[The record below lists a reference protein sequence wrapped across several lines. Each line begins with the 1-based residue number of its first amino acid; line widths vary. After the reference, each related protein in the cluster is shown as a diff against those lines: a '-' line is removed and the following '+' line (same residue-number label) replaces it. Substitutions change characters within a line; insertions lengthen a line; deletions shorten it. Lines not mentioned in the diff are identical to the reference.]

1 MATYQKTIIIESN
14 KQSAVAASKQAD
26 PGLLYDDG
34 DIPEGGNHRWETYI
48 PDGLPLEVG
57 DTINL
62 ESSMI
67 NAVGG
72 GDSVI
77 ELTGFTGETINNR
90 KIRDNKMRISMA
102 FYVTN
107 AQQFNFNLPKSRHQ
121 TCYNVKK
128 ARYGNYAN
136 TYGDN
141 FDGTPIVAPNT
152 RSNNADFYSW
162 EKSYPYQMVEG
173 VGTQLAVVTGVAIP
187 YQYQTQVLDFN
198 NALFN
203 QYLPSFATGSRRTN
217 LPNERRFYIGKRN
230 YSGAHYINEVNI
242 PVPGVAGKVYSYA
255 VGTTGWDYL
264 TKDIDFE
271 VEKGFVTPSS
281 LAAKLTEQMHER
293 EGNADDFIEEEVEAH
308 IFSIGNIS
316 REGVDAQ
323 GNGSIGVIQTQGV
336 SDKANIILPSCTG
349 KAWYRAVQFRNNLGE
364 EPVRSGDPDVALC
377 NNDNWKAK
385 FLQYETLGE
394 SFQNIDYSRIGLEY
408 CRNQGDATYYS
419 HIASARPA
427 YMKAMSNLNIRM
439 AHKPKSQGGNPA
451 GVNFTLWTGH
461 RTFGGAGGQPPV
473 ADTETTRQH
482 FPPIQNGDDPGS
494 TPIYIAGSTG
504 PSIVLMDALP
514 YQAQDN
520 VFLTLNKPADR
531 QPATSIGQS
540 QNTVKNGVRIWRP
553 TKGDIMTSNMLVNSE
568 TKLILED
575 TFREYFMVYGKT
587 ANTVNP
593 DDAEFRAAMG
603 IELNFGRL
611 DDQQSNYKETNDYN
625 ELLNEQN
632 FLNFRE
638 VFIPSTYAAIF
649 YQSIQADAGNPY
661 NLTGFQ
667 YEHKVD
673 AQLAAINAT
682 TPPAAPVYTTAG
694 YNLPGV
700 QKPSMPGSV
709 YGTEGRWYAEYYLP
723 EEYTAEKAW
732 AGEIVFTN
740 VATSRFQA
748 EPNDELKKLYTF
760 EQFKEQ
766 IWGNIPTDVN
776 GRKLAF
782 LPVCFKRIQDA
793 TIWMGTNSVREFFF
807 AWIYKARIPPDYQK
821 QRLFLNGQNIT
832 IETDDQYNQYIP
844 QVVPYVGE
852 YMGLSPSEITC
863 DLCQLVTTQKRRQSN
878 VYVPKIASAAGST
891 LPASE
896 VPNAAPDSYIPY
908 VFIGATD
915 PLIKFDDAQG
925 RFAMSQYH
933 TPLKEGNGTFQIPK
947 IPTAT
952 EPNNIQAA
960 ANFKRC
966 MISQNMMNG
975 TVVPTASTVIKFNDI
990 VSEANTL
997 INALTGIGIN
1007 GVSIFIEDIPTGTP
1021 LVLEAG
1027 GRDQYQN
1034 TMFSKMGFALEQLI
1048 PFFGTAQAQFNRANY
1063 NEYLGFQDGVDIY
1076 KKYNNMVKPF
1086 TTNAFVSSTMMM
1098 GLSRI
1103 MGFTDI
1109 PAGTPPNP
1117 FNPTDKMFSPVPAF
1131 NMGAIQPQFEANIQ
1145 AESDE
1150 LIASNLPRKLSY
1162 PYLVVRT
1169 NLIISPDYIGGKLGY
1184 EKLPAIAYITRNYS
1198 EGDYFYSF
1206 TTNWNYTVDL
1216 PYVVSSIITDIR
1228 LPDGRAAP
1236 IDDNSS
1242 VIYKINKLRTL
1253 PNAPAIEKDEET
1265 LLKQEEKA
1273 KVMPPSS

>member
-77 ELTGFTGETINNR
+77 ELTGFTGETLNNR
-90 KIRDNKMRISMA
+90 KIRDNKMKISMA

-107 AQQFNFNLPKSRHQ
+107 AQQFNFNLPKDRHQ

-128 ARYGNYAN
+128 SRYGNYAN

-141 FDGTPIVAPNT
+141 FGGAPVVAPNT

-187 YQYQTQVLDFN
+187 YQYQTQILSFTSN
-198 NALFN
+198 LFN
-203 QYLPSFATGSRRTN
+203 RYLPSFATGSRRTN

-242 PVPGVAGKVYSYA
+242 PVPGVAGKTYSYA

-293 EGNADDFIEEEVEAH
+293 EGNADNFKEEEVEAH
-308 IFSIGNIS
+308 LFSIGNAS
-316 REGVDAQ
+316 REGLVS
-323 GNGSIGVIQTQGV
+323 GVGSIGVIQTQGV
-336 SDKANIILPSCTG
+336 SDKANVILPSCTG
-349 KAWYRAVQFRNNLGE
+349 KAWYRAVQFRNNEGE
-364 EPVRSGDPDVALC
+364 EPVRSADPDIFNC
-377 NNDNWKAK
+377 NNDNWKAG
-385 FLQYETLGE
+385 FLQYETIGE
-394 SFQNIDYSRIGLEY
+394 TFQNIDYSRIGLDY
-408 CRNQGDATYYS
+408 CRNQADATYYS
-419 HIASARPA
+419 HIATARPE

-482 FPPIQNGDDPGS
+482 FPPIQNGDDPGG

-504 PSIVLMDALP
+504 ASIVLMDALP
-514 YQAQDN
+514 FQVQDN
-520 VFLTLNKPADR
+520 IFLSLNKVADTGGFPAN
-531 QPATSIGQS
+531 PII
-540 QNTVKNGVRIWRP
+540 NNIKNGVRIWRP

-575 TFREYFMVYGKT
+575 SFRDYFIVYGKDAT
-587 ANTVNP
+587 TVNP
-593 DDAEFRAAMG
+593 DDLGFRNSLG

-611 DDQQSNYKETNDYN
+611 DDQQSSYTGSNDYN
-625 ELLNEQN
+625 ELGSVSFESYT
-632 FLNFRE
+632 E
-638 VFIPSTYAAIF
+638 VFIPSTYSSIF

-673 AQLAAINAT
+673 KQLQAINAAT
-682 TPPAAPVYTTAG
+682 TPGAPAYAAVD
-694 YNLPGV
+694 YNVPAI

-748 EPNDELKKLYTF
+748 EPNAELKALYTF

-766 IWGNIPTDVN
+766 VWGNIPTDVN
-776 GRKLAF
+776 GKKLAF

-793 TIWMGTNSVREFFF
+793 TIWMGTNAVREFFF
-807 AWIYKARIPPDYQK
+807 AWIYKARIPPNYK
-821 QRLFLNGQNIT
+821 AQRFPVT

-844 QVVPYVGE
+844 QVLPYVGE

-863 DLCQLVTTQKRRQSN
+863 DLCQLATTQKRRQTN
-878 VYVPKIASAAGST
+878 VYVPKIASAAGSL
-891 LPASE
+891 LPANE
-896 VPNAAPDSYIPY
+896 VPNAGPDSYIPY

-947 IPTAT
+947 IPTAS

-966 MISQNMMNG
+966 MISVNNKAG
-975 TVVPTASTVIKFNDI
+975 NIVPATAFVKKFNDI
-990 VSEANTL
+990 ISQANTL
-997 INALTGIGIN
+997 INAVTGIAID
-1007 GVSIFIEDIPTGTP
+1007 GVSIFIDDIPTGTP
-1021 LVLEAG
+1021 LILEAG
-1027 GRDQYQN
+1027 GRDAYQN
-1034 TMFSKMGFALEQLI
+1034 TMFSKMGFTLEQLI

-1098 GLSRI
+1098 GLSRL

-1109 PAGTPPNP
+1109 PAGTPPTP

-1265 LLKQEEKA
+1265 LLKQEEKT
-1273 KVMPPSS
+1273 KVMPPS

>member
-1 MATYQKTIIIESN
+1 MATYEKTIIIESN
-14 KQSAVAASKQAD
+14 KQSAVAASKTSD
-26 PGLLYDDG
+26 DSSLYDKD
-34 DIPEGGNHRWETYI
+34 DTIDDGNHRWETYI

-77 ELTGFTGETINNR
+77 ELTGFTGETINSL
-90 KIRDNKMRISMA
+90 KIRDNKMKISMS

-107 AQQFNFNLPKSRHQ
+107 AQQFNFNLPKDRHQ
-121 TCYNVKK
+121 CCYNVKK
-128 ARYGNYAN
+128 ARFGGYAN

-141 FDGTPIVAPNT
+141 FGGTPVVAPNT
-152 RSNNADFYSW
+152 RENNADFYSW

-173 VGTQLAVVTGVAIP
+173 VGTQLKVVTGVAIP
-187 YQYQTQVLDFN
+187 YEYETQVLDFN
-198 NALFN
+198 SALFN

-217 LPNERRFYIGKRN
+217 LPDERRFYIGKRN
-230 YSGAHYINEVNI
+230 YTGAHYTNEVNI
-242 PVPGVAGKVYSYA
+242 PVPGVAGKVYSYV
-255 VGTTGWDYL
+255 VGNTPWDYL

-271 VEKGFVTPSS
+271 VERGFVTPSS
-281 LAAKLTEQMHER
+281 LAAKLTEQLHER
-293 EGNADDFIEEEVEAH
+293 EGNADDFKEEEVEAH
-308 IFSIGNIS
+308 LFSVGNIS

-336 SDKANIILPSCTG
+336 SDKANIILPNAPG
-349 KAWYRAVQFRNNLGE
+349 KPWYRAVQFRNNQGE
-364 EPVRSGDPDVALC
+364 EPVRSADPDIFNC

-385 FLQYETLGE
+385 FLQYQTSG
-394 SFQNIDYSRIGLEY
+394 STYSNIDFSRIGLQY

-419 HIASARPA
+419 HIATARPE

-439 AHKPKSQGGNPA
+439 AHKPKSQGGNPNN
-451 GVNFTLWTGH
+451 VNFTLWTGH

-482 FPPIQNGDDPGS
+482 YPPIQNGDDPGG
-494 TPIYIAGSTG
+494 TPIFIAGSTG
-504 PSIVLMDALP
+504 PNVVLMDILP
-514 YQAQDN
+514 FQTQDN
-520 VFLTLNKPADR
+520 IFISLNKIADR
-531 QPATSIGQS
+531 QPATSIGAI
-540 QNTVKNGVRIWRP
+540 QNGSKNGVRIWRP
-553 TKGDIMTSNMLVNSE
+553 TKGDAITTNILINSE
-568 TKLILED
+568 TKAILED
-575 TFREYFMVYGKT
+575 SFRDYFIVYGKD

-593 DDAEFRAAMG
+593 DDLGFRNALG
-603 IELNFGRL
+603 IELNFGRI
-611 DDQQSNYKETNDYN
+611 DDQQSNYKGSNDYDEITN
-625 ELLNEQN
+625 QN
-632 FLNFRE
+632 FSNFKE
-638 VFIPSTYAAIF
+638 VFLPSTYSSIF
-649 YQSIQADAGNPY
+649 YQSIVADAGNPY

-673 AQLAAINAT
+673 AQLTAVNPT
-682 TPPAAPVYTTAG
+682 TLPSAPNYTTAG

-709 YGTEGRWYAEYYLP
+709 FGTEGRWYAEYYLP
-723 EEYTAEKAW
+723 EDYTAEKAW
-732 AGEIVFTN
+732 AGEIVLQN

-748 EPNDELKKLYTF
+748 QPNSYLQSIYTF
-760 EQFKEQ
+760 DQFKEQ
-766 IWGNIPTDVN
+766 IWGNIPTDAN
-776 GRKLAF
+776 GKKLAF
-782 LPVCFKRIQDA
+782 LPVCFKRQQDA
-793 TIWMGTNSVREFFF
+793 TVWMGTNSFREFFF
-807 AWIYKARIPPDYQK
+807 AWIYKARIPPNYK
-821 QRLFLNGQNIT
+821 PQRFPVK
-832 IETDDQYNQYIP
+832 IETDDEYNQYIP
-844 QVVPYVGE
+844 QVLPYVGE
-852 YMGLSPSEITC
+852 FVGLSPSEITC
-863 DLCQLVTTQKRRQSN
+863 DLAQIVTTQKRKQTN
-878 VYVPKIASAAGST
+878 VYIPKIGSGAGST

-896 VPNAAPDSYIPY
+896 VPNAGPDSYVPF

-925 RFAMSQYH
+925 RFAMSQFH

-947 IPTAT
+947 IPTAS

-960 ANFKRC
+960 ANFRRC
-966 MISQNMMNG
+966 MISQNMMDGNI
-975 TVVPTASTVIKFNDI
+975 VPDPTRVNKFNEI
-990 VSEANTL
+990 VSKANTL
-997 INALTGIGIN
+997 INAVTGMAIDS
-1007 GVSIFIEDIPTGTP
+1007 VSIFIEDTINPTT
-1021 LVLEAG
+1021 LLLESG
-1027 GRDQYQN
+1027 GRELYQN
-1034 TMFSKMGFALEQLI
+1034 TLFNKMGFSLEQLI
-1048 PFFGTAQAQFNRANY
+1048 PFFGTSQAQFNRANY
-1063 NEYLGFQDGVDIY
+1063 NEYLGFQDGVDVY

-1098 GLSRI
+1098 GLARI

-1109 PAGTPPNP
+1109 PAGTPPSP
-1117 FNPTDKMFSPVPAF
+1117 FVPTDKMFSPVPAF
-1131 NMGAIQPQFEANIQ
+1131 NLGAIQPQFEANIQ

-1150 LIASNLPRKLSY
+1150 LIAENLPRKLSY

-1169 NLIISPDYIGGKLGY
+1169 NLIINPDYIGGRLGY

-1228 LPDGRAAP
+1228 LPDGRPAP

-1253 PNAPAIEKDEET
+1253 PNVPGIITDEE
-1265 LLKQEEKA
+1265 KNIKREEKA
-1273 KVMPPSS
+1273 KVMPPSN

>member
-14 KQSAVAASKQAD
+14 KQSAVAAAKQD
-26 PGLLYDDG
+26 LPGLLYDDG
-34 DIPEGGNHRWETYI
+34 DVPEGGNHRWETYI

-77 ELTGFTGETINNR
+77 ELTGFTGETLNNR

-107 AQQFNFNLPKSRHQ
+107 AQQFNFNLPKDRHQ

-141 FDGTPIVAPNT
+141 LVAPPVVAPNT

-187 YQYQTQVLDFN
+187 YQYQTQILPFTDV
-198 NALFN
+198 LFN
-203 QYLPSFATGSRRTN
+203 RYLPSFASGSRRTN

-242 PVPGVAGKVYSYA
+242 PVPGVAGKVYSYV
-255 VGTTGWDYL
+255 VGNTPWDYL

-293 EGNADDFIEEEVEAH
+293 EGNADNFKEEEVEAH
-308 IFSIGNIS
+308 LFSIGDAS
-316 REGVDAQ
+316 REGLDSAGV
-323 GNGSIGVIQTQGV
+323 GSIGVIQTQGV
-336 SDKANIILPSCTG
+336 SDKANVILPSCTG
-349 KAWYRAVQFRNNLGE
+349 KPWYRAVQFRNNEGE
-364 EPVRSGDPDVALC
+364 EPVRSTDPDVFKC
-377 NNDNWKAK
+377 NNDNWKAG
-385 FLQYETLGE
+385 FLQYETGVE
-394 SFQNIDYSRIGLEY
+394 TFNAINYSRIGLDY
-408 CRNQGDATYYS
+408 CRNQADAAYYS
-419 HIASARPA
+419 HIATARPE

-482 FPPIQNGDDPGS
+482 FPPLQNGDPAGS

-504 PSIVLMDALP
+504 ANVVLMDALP
-514 YQAQDN
+514 FQVQNN
-520 VFLTLNKPADR
+520 VFLTLNKPADTGGF
-531 QPATSIGQS
+531 PANPII
-540 QNTVKNGVRIWRP
+540 NNVKNGVRIWRP

-575 TFREYFMVYGKT
+575 SFRDYFVVYGKD

-593 DDAEFRAAMG
+593 DNLGFRNAMG
-603 IELNFGRL
+603 IELNFGRI
-611 DDQQSNYKETNDYN
+611 DDQQSSYTGSNDYN
-625 ELLNEQN
+625 ELGNTSFESYT
-632 FLNFRE
+632 E
-638 VFIPSTYAAIF
+638 VFIPSTYSSIF

-667 YEHKVD
+667 FEHKVD
-673 AQLAAINAT
+673 KQLQAVSAATVPGAPSYT
-682 TPPAAPVYTTAG
+682 AAD
-694 YNLPGV
+694 YNGPLV
-700 QKPSMPGSV
+700 HAPSMPGSV
-709 YGTEGRWYAEYYLP
+709 FGTEGRWYAEYYLP

-732 AGEIVFTN
+732 SGEIVFTN

-748 EPNDELKKLYTF
+748 EPNAELKELYTF

-766 IWGNIPTDVN
+766 VWGNIPTDVN
-776 GRKLAF
+776 GKKLAF

-793 TIWMGTNSVREFFF
+793 TIWMGTNAVREFFF
-807 AWIYKARIPPDYQK
+807 AWIYKARIPPNYK
-821 QRLFLNGQNIT
+821 PQRFPVT

-844 QVVPYVGE
+844 QVLPYVGE

-863 DLCQLVTTQKRRQSN
+863 DLCQLATTQKRRQTN
-878 VYVPKIASAAGST
+878 VYVPKIPSTAGAT
-891 LPASE
+891 LPAAQ
-896 VPNAAPDSYIPY
+896 VPNAGPDSYVPY

-947 IPTAT
+947 IPTASD
-952 EPNNIQAA
+952 PNNIQAA

-966 MISQNMMNG
+966 MISVNNKAG
-975 TVVPTASTVIKFNDI
+975 NIVPTTTAVKKFNDI
-990 VSEANTL
+990 VSQANTL
-997 INALTGIGIN
+997 INAVSGVAID
-1007 GVSIFIEDIPTGTP
+1007 GVSIFIDELPNASP
-1021 LVLEAG
+1021 LILEAG
-1027 GRDQYQN
+1027 GRDAYQN
-1034 TMFSKMGFALEQLI
+1034 TMFSKMGFSLEQLI

-1109 PAGTPPNP
+1109 PAGTPPSP

-1265 LLKQEEKA
+1265 LLKQQEKA
-1273 KVMPPSS
+1273 KVMPPS